1 MLPVLAGLAPG
12 LHARP
17 AAAQEPG
24 GPPVRLD
31 RLMKLPDTVEYD
43 VERRGGATRTEWR
56 SRFSEA
62 RTAAATAKKD
72 LDAAMAKLE
81 KAAAGSDSWRF
92 VPPGGDVTAENQDNI
107 RLRMDVNKKREAHD
121 YAEKRL
127 KDLEIEANL
136 ASVPDDWRN

>member
-1 MLPVLAGLAPG
+1 
-12 LHARP
+12 
-17 AAAQEPG
+17 
-24 GPPVRLD
+24 VRLD
-31 RLMKLPDTVEYD
+31 RLMKLPGNVDYD

-56 SRFSEA
+56 SRFNEA
-62 RTAAATAKKD
+62 RSAAATAKKD

-92 VPPGGDVTAENQDNI
+92 VPPGGDVTAENQENI

-136 ASVPDDWRN
+136 ASVPADWRN